1 MAKKTE
7 EKVEDVADVLEDAT
21 EVLEDLGV
29 ISEAQ
34 EKKILALIKKYK
46 KAILIAIPSLIA
58 VALLIKSLV

>member
-7 EKVEDVADVLEDAT
+7 EKIEDVADVLEDAA

-34 EKKILALIKKYK
+34 EKKVLALIKKYK
-46 KAILIAIPSLIA
+46 KAILIALPSLVA
-58 VALLIKSLV
+58 VGLLINSLL

>member
-46 KAILIAIPSLIA
+46 KAILIAIPSLIT

>member
-7 EKVEDVADVLEDAT
+7 EKVEDVAEVMEDAA

-29 ISEAQ
+29 IRQAQ

-46 KAILIAIPSLIA
+46 KAISIALPSLIA